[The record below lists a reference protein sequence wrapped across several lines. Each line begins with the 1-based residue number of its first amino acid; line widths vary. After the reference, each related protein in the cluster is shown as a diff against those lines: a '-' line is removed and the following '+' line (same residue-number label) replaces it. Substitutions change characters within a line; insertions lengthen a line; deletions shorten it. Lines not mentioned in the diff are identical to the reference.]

1 MYPTAPR
8 VRKEMKTTIYP
19 NGTTVEEVTE
29 IVDGK
34 GKMHTT
40 NSCCEIAVSFYLLH
54 KSKSQIPVFICRWIS
69 CSYKNNQGDSRRRYK

>member
-40 NSCCEIAVSFYLLH
+40 NSCCEIALFHFTFYTNQNTCFYLQMDFL
-54 KSKSQIPVFICRWIS
+54 
-69 CSYKNNQGDSRRRYK
+69 